1 MANPVKRIDID
12 QPFFQEAV
20 LFTAEKMEFN
30 PALVEKDYFC
40 SLVLAYLYSSLPDL
54 LIFKGGTA
62 LNKVHVGFY
71 RLSEDLDFSIAMPIE
86 STRSQRSKA
95 MEPVKKIFGE
105 LPTRL
110 SGLRVS
116 SPITGRNN
124 SLQYIGEIG
133 YPSAFEFENGVIQIE
148 IGLREPTLLDTKV
161 LDAAT
166 LLLSPADEKS
176 LLEAIPVRV
185 YDARETFAEKLRAL
199 FCRREPA
206 IRDLF
211 DVAHMI
217 EKSLLN
223 PEDEE
228 LLELARRKMAVPGN
242 DFLGMTPERVALLKE
257 QVDNELRPVLQEKT
271 HREFN
276 LDESLQ
282 QAKRIEERIR
292 KPG

>member
-1 MANPVKRIDID
+1 MANPLKRIDID
-12 QPFFQEAV
+12 QAFFQEAV
-20 LFTAEKMEFN
+20 LFTAAKTGFD

-40 SLVLAYLYSSLPDL
+40 SLVLSYLYSSLSDS

-71 RLSEDLDFSIAMPIE
+71 RLSEDLDFSIAMSLE

-95 MEPVKKIFGE
+95 MEPAKKIFAE
-105 LPTRL
+105 LPARL
-110 SGLRVS
+110 SGLKMA
-116 SPITGRNN
+116 SPISGRNN
-124 SLQYIGEIG
+124 SLQYIGEVG
-133 YPSAFEFENGVIQIE
+133 YPSIFQETGVIQIE
-148 IGLREPTLLDTKV
+148 VGLREPTLLDTKV

-176 LLEAIPVRV
+176 LIEAIPVRV
-185 YDARETFAEKLRAL
+185 YDARETIAEKLRAL

-211 DVAHMI
+211 DVSHMI
-217 EKSLLN
+217 EKSILN

-228 LLELARRKMAVPGN
+228 ILELARRKMAVPGN
-242 DFLGMTPERVALLKE
+242 DFIGMTPERVVLLKE
-257 QVDNELRPVLQEKT
+257 QVDNELWPVLQEKV

-276 LDESLQ
+276 IEESLHQ
-282 QAKRIEERIR
+282 TAKIEERIR